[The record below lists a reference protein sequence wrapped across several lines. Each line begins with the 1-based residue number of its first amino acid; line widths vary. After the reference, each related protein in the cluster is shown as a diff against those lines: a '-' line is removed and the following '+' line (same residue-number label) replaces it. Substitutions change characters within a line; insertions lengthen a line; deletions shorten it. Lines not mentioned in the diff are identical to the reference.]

1 MKVGIIGGGIMGMS
15 LGYYL
20 TKKGVEVEIFEAG
33 STLGG
38 LAGSFTLEDGT
49 NVDRFYHA
57 ILSSDNHLRHLCEE
71 LGIDDQLRFHETG
84 MGFFYK
90 SKIHPM
96 NNIIEFL
103 RFPPL
108 GWIDRFRLGITV
120 LYAQFIR
127 DWHKLEQISVEKWLI
142 GLSGK
147 RTYTNIWRPMLKAKF
162 DGSFENTP
170 ATYIWARLVRMK
182 STRSGAKQKEEAGH
196 LIGGYNTLIQAMAN
210 RIREKGGKILLN
222 TPITKIVIEENL
234 ATGILVDGE
243 THNFDKIISTLAL
256 PITPQIIPE
265 ASTEYKEF
273 LSKTSYLGII
283 CPLLVLDRSLSNYWT
298 INLTDED
305 HPFTGVIETT
315 TYIDPKYVGG
325 NHLVYLPKYTMQDSP
340 YQKMSDDEIKGI
352 WLEHLQ
358 AIFPN
363 FDRSWIRHFIVQRA
377 RYVEPLHPLNGYPLI
392 PPTITPIRNLYLSTN
407 AQIYPTL
414 TNGES
419 IVYKAWEVGE
429 LITTHIVV

>member
-1 MKVGIIGGGIMGMS
+1 
-15 LGYYL
+15 
-20 TKKGVEVEIFEAG
+20 
-33 STLGG
+33 
-38 LAGSFTLEDGT
+38 
-49 NVDRFYHA
+49 
-57 ILSSDNHLRHLCEE
+57 
-71 LGIDDQLRFHETG
+71 
-84 MGFFYK
+84 
-90 SKIHPM
+90 
-96 NNIIEFL
+96 
-103 RFPPL
+103 
-108 GWIDRFRLGITV
+108 
-120 LYAQFIR
+120 
-127 DWHKLEQISVEKWLI
+127 
-142 GLSGK
+142 
-147 RTYTNIWRPMLKAKF
+147 
-162 DGSFENTP
+162 
-170 ATYIWARLVRMK
+170 MK

-196 LIGGYNTLIQAMAN
+196 LIGGYNTLIQSMAK

-222 TPITKIVIEENL
+222 TPITKIVIEENT

-340 YQKMSDDEIKGI
+340 YQKMSDDEIKRI

-363 FDRSWIRHFIVQRA
+363 FDRSWIRHFIVQHA

-392 PPTITPIRNLYLSTN
+392 PPTITPIKNFYLSTN

-419 IVYKAWEVGE
+419 IVQKAWDVSE